1 MKSALSLSR
10 FARKRTLAMLFHVF
24 SKVDNA
30 LLIPI

>member
-10 FARKRTLAMLFHVF
+10 FARKRTLALSFHEF
-24 SKVDNA
+24 SKVVNA